1 MSIGKAIQAVIE
13 ARGLQPS
20 EIADHLAGRIR
31 ATFYRILSGAT
42 GDPRLSTLVE
52 TCNALAISPREL
64 LQLAGLLAVRGR
76 PVALIDVELRQA
88 FGELQG
94 LNEDDKRLCLGVLRS
109 LIEMRAR
116 PGGTR
121 SRRRASPASREP

>member
-1 MSIGKAIQAVIE
+1 MSIGRAIRTVIE

-20 EIADHLAGRIR
+20 EVAAHRAGRNR
-31 ATFYRILSGAT
+31 ATFYRILSGQT

-52 TCNALAISPREL
+52 ICNALAISPREL
-64 LQLAGLLAVRGR
+64 LQLAGLLECPER

-94 LNEDDKRLCLGVLRS
+94 LNDDDRRLCLATLRG
-109 LIEMRAR
+109 LIEMRAPR
-116 PGGTR
+116 R
-121 SRRRASPASREP
+121 ERRARRP